1 MDRLTRKELKKDVF
15 AQEVGHTV
23 EYVAEHRKQF
33 IRFGSIALVVL
44 VLLAGYFYYSKRQHA
59 LRQRELAAAT
69 RIQDAGVGPPTGRE
83 SILTFPTVEEKN
95 KAAIKAFTEL
105 ASRHS
110 GTEEGAIAQYYLGT
124 VAADQ
129 GRLDDAAKWLKS
141 AADSGSAEYA
151 SLANLSLAQV
161 YHLQGKTAEAEKLLR
176 ALMAKPT
183 IFVSKEQAIIML
195 ARLLASSRP
204 DEARK
209 LLEPLRTQPGAVS
222 RVALTILGELPKQ

>member
-23 EYVAEHRKQF
+23 EYVAEHRGQV
-33 IRFGSIALVVL
+33 IRYGSIALAVV
-44 VLLAGYFYYSKRQHA
+44 VLLAGYYYYSKRQHA
-59 LRQRELAAAT
+59 VRQRELAAAT

-83 SILTFPTVEEKN
+83 SILTFSTVEEKN
-95 KAAIKAFTEL
+95 KAAVKAFTGI

-124 VAADQ
+124 VAADG
-129 GRLDDAAKWLKS
+129 GRLDDAVKWLKS
-141 AADSGSAEYA
+141 AVESGSDEYA

-183 IFVSKEQAIIML
+183 MFVSKEQAIIML
-195 ARLLASSRP
+195 ARTLSDTKP

-222 RVALTILGELPKQ
+222 RVALTILGELPKP

>member
-1 MDRLTRKELKKDVF
+1 VDRLTRKELKKDVF

-23 EYVAEHRKQF
+23 EYVAEHRRQF
-33 IRFGSIALVVL
+33 IRYGLAALAVV

-59 LRQRELAAAT
+59 VRQRELAAAT
-69 RIQDAGVGPPTGRE
+69 RIQDAGVGPSTGRE

-95 KAAIKAFTEL
+95 KAAVKAFTEL
-105 ASRHS
+105 AARHS

-124 VAADQ
+124 VAADE
-129 GRLDDAAKWLKS
+129 GRLDEAVKWLKS
-141 AADSGSAEYA
+141 AAESGSDEYA

-183 IFVSKEQAIIML
+183 MFVSKEQAIIML
-195 ARLLASSRP
+195 ARVLSATKP

-209 LLEPLRTQPGAVS
+209 LLEPLRTHPGAVS
-222 RVALTILGELPKQ
+222 RVALTVLGELPKQ